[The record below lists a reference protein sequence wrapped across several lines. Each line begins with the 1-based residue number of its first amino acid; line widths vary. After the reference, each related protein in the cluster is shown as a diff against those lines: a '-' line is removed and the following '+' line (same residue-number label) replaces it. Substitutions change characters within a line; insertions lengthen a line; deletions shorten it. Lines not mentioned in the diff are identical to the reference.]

1 MKRETLTA
9 AREIDWDREAPWY
22 QDQSLY
28 LVEDMAGDGISV
40 QMMLRDQS
48 GNRFETDRA
57 AFERTHL
64 PLCDARVF
72 KPRYAPLQ
80 AICLPDDCRLRI
92 GEDAAEIEVPAGD
105 AVLRHGDGR
114 IAVMARHQFNCRYR
128 FVGAASPVAP

>member
-9 AREIDWDREAPWY
+9 AREIDWDRDAPWY

-28 LVEDMAGDGISV
+28 LVEEGAGGDLSV
-40 QMMLRDQS
+40 QLMLRDQT
-48 GNRFETDRA
+48 GHRFAADRA
-57 AFERTHL
+57 TLEDTHL
-64 PLCDARVF
+64 PLRDATIY

-80 AICLPDDCRLRI
+80 AICLPADSRVQI
-92 GEDAAEIEVPAGD
+92 GTGGAEIEVAAGD

-114 IAVMARHQFNCRYR
+114 ITVMARHQFNCRYR